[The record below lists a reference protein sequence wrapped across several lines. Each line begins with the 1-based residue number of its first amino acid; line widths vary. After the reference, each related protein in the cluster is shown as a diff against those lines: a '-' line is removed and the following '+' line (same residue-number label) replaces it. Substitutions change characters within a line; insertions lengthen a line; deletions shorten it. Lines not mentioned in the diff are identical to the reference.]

1 LGIGPLNGTVR
12 ADLGELQALL
22 AEFLGEV
29 VPLGWGNAW
38 YANGAKVGPLGARVY
53 WAPRMAGENRRT
65 EVLFE
70 VTQTAC
76 DALGFA
82 RSCELARR
90 LAVLGPNWTRLD
102 AHWDDR
108 DEHQTARGVFEA
120 FKGGQYYGRV
130 KKARWM
136 EDTEDGECVWIGSR
150 QSGQLMRIYN
160 AVPLHGEGSGVRWE
174 LETRREHAAE
184 LVARLLLRDD
194 DTPTADVFWATVRGL
209 VDFVD
214 RPAGADHGE
223 RYELLGWWAA
233 LVAEVPRVP
242 MKLPRAPQLLEDKLQ
257 WLAQGVAPTLALVL
271 AAMGGDQGGDDQAG
285 RVWRT
290 RYLRSLIRDGAERL
304 TVGALALIPPERRP
318 TVRLLA
324 QMGSG
329 AL

>member
-12 ADLGELQALL
+12 GDLAAVQALL

-38 YANGAKVGPLGARVY
+38 YAHGAKVGPLGARVY
-53 WAPRMAGENRRT
+53 WAPRLAGEHRRT

-70 VTQTAC
+70 ITQSAC

-90 LAVLGPNWTRLD
+90 LAVLGPHWTRLD

-108 DEHQTARGVFEA
+108 DEHQTARGVFET
-120 FKGGQYYGRV
+120 FKAGQYHGRV
-130 KKARWM
+130 KKARWQ
-136 EDTEDGECVWIGSR
+136 EDTDDGECVWIGSR
-150 QSGQLMRIYN
+150 QSGQLLRVYN
-160 AVPLHGEGSGVRWE
+160 AAPLHGEGSGVRWE

-194 DTPTADVFWATVRGL
+194 DTPPADVFWATVRGL

-214 RPAGADHGE
+214 RPEGADHGE
-223 RYELLGWWAA
+223 RYELLAWWAA

-242 MKLPRAPQLLEDKLQ
+242 MKLPRSPQLLEAKMQ
-257 WLAQGVAPTLALVL
+257 WLRDGVAPSLALIL
-271 AAMGGDQGGDDQAG
+271 AAITGDNGQEG
-285 RVWRT
+285 RAAQVRRV
-290 RYLRSLIRDGAERL
+290 RYLRQLVQGGADRL
-304 TVGALALIPPERRP
+304 SADALALIPVARRP
-318 TVRLLA
+318 TVQLLA
-324 QMGSG
+324 RAGSG